1 MEAHSGEKSNHPN
14 GALAMC
20 TDRSFKTK
28 NLDGCIPALVCSP
41 FASSSKLD
49 VLTERTPSILVVVRT
64 ACYRIAVLSAKGAE
78 CSRGEVTR
86 ILGYDKMSAY
96 HGWVNVH
103 LPEKNYQSRHTQVI
117 PQSLG
122 NSMRPGR
129 RRRKD
134 YSGGLG
140 VAMDRSCQ
148 LQQ

>member
-64 ACYRIAVLSAKGAE
+64 ACCRIAVLSAKGAE

-103 LPEKNYQSRHTQVI
+103 LINFSLLDVSRLRSSWCK
-117 PQSLG
+117 PSC
-122 NSMRPGR
+122 
-129 RRRKD
+129 
-134 YSGGLG
+134 SG
-140 VAMDRSCQ
+140 DSCAN
-148 LQQ
+148 